1 MASLRD
7 NFDQLFQRLRQGR
20 GISNTGDDPVYYL
33 VFPPH
38 EMLEVKRQIKEWEA
52 KLKIQGWTMET
63 FSMAEAIHDIFQAN
77 EFRDV
82 WLTNE
87 ADRSFDAESLT
98 TIKDTLSDVL
108 LSGDALLNKLL
119 AKLESLNGRAQT
131 ALFVTDLEALH
142 PYLRVGSLELKL
154 QGKFC
159 VPTVFLYP
167 GIRDG
172 KTTLRFLGIYPADG
186 NYRSVHF
193 GG

>member
-1 MASLRD
+1 
-7 NFDQLFQRLRQGR
+7 
-20 GISNTGDDPVYYL
+20 
-33 VFPPH
+33 
-38 EMLEVKRQIKEWEA
+38 MLEAKRQIKEWEA
-52 KLKIQGWTMET
+52 KLKLQGWTMET
-63 FSMAEAIHDIFQAN
+63 FSMADAIHEIFQRD
-77 EFRDV
+77 EFREV
-82 WLTNE
+82 WL
-87 ADRSFDAESLT
+87 ASDMDKSFDPDSVHSINE
-98 TIKDTLSDVL
+98 TLSEVL
-108 LSGDALLNKLL
+108 KSGDALMVKLL
-119 AKLESLNGRAQT
+119 AKLESLGGRSQT

-172 KTTLRFLGIYPADG
+172 RTTLRFLGIYPPDG

>member
-7 NFDQLFQRLRQGR
+7 NFDQLFQRLRYGR

-33 VFPPH
+33 VFPPQ

-52 KLKIQGWTMET
+52 KLRIQGWALET
-63 FSMAEAIHDIFQAN
+63 CSMAEAIHDIFQTN
-77 EFRDV
+77 EFRHV
-82 WLTNE
+82 WLASELN
-87 ADRSFDAESLT
+87 RSFDPDSIHDINQTLT
-98 TIKDTLSDVL
+98 DVL
-108 LSGDALLNKLL
+108 VSGNALLNRLL
-119 AKLESLNGRAQT
+119 ARLDSLAGRNQT
-131 ALFVTDLEALH
+131 ALFITDLEALH

-172 KTTLRFLGIYPADG
+172 RTTLRFLGIYPPDG

>member
-1 MASLRD
+1 
-7 NFDQLFQRLRQGR
+7 
-20 GISNTGDDPVYYL
+20 
-33 VFPPH
+33 
-38 EMLEVKRQIKEWEA
+38 
-52 KLKIQGWTMET
+52 
-63 FSMAEAIHDIFQAN
+63 MAEAIHGIFQAN

-82 WLTNE
+82 WLASEMNK
-87 ADRSFDAESLT
+87 SFDPDSVHD
-98 TIKDTLSDVL
+98 INQTLSDVL
-108 LSGDALLNKLL
+108 VSGDALMHKLL
-119 AKLESLNGRAQT
+119 ARLESLAGRNQT

-154 QGKFC
+154 QGKFG

-172 KTTLRFLGIYPADG
+172 KTTLRFLGIYPPDG

>member
-7 NFDQLFQRLRQGR
+7 NFDELFQRLRQGR

-33 VFPPH
+33 VFPPD

-52 KLKIQGWTMET
+52 KLKLQGWTMET
-63 FSMAEAIHDIFQAN
+63 FSMAEAIRDIFQAN

-82 WLTNE
+82 WLASEMNK
-87 ADRSFDAESLT
+87 SFDHDSMNSINQTLT
-98 TIKDTLSDVL
+98 DVLVSGDTLM
-108 LSGDALLNKLL
+108 NKLL
-119 AKLESLNGRAQT
+119 AKLEALSGRAQT

-154 QGKFC
+154 QGKFF

>member
-7 NFDQLFQRLRQGR
+7 NFDQLFQRLRYGR

-38 EMLEVKRQIKEWEA
+38 EMLEVKRQLKEWEA
-52 KLKIQGWTMET
+52 KLKIQGWTLET

-82 WLTNE
+82 WLASEMNK
-87 ADRSFDAESLT
+87 SFDPDSVHD
-98 TIKDTLSDVL
+98 INQTLSDVL
-108 LSGDALLNKLL
+108 VSGDALMNKLL
-119 AKLESLNGRAQT
+119 ARLESLAGRNQT

-154 QGKFC
+154 QGKFS

-172 KTTLRFLGIYPADG
+172 KTTLRFLGIYPPDG

>member
-1 MASLRD
+1 
-7 NFDQLFQRLRQGR
+7 
-20 GISNTGDDPVYYL
+20 
-33 VFPPH
+33 
-38 EMLEVKRQIKEWEA
+38 
-52 KLKIQGWTMET
+52 
-63 FSMAEAIHDIFQAN
+63 MAEAINEIFQAN

-82 WLTNE
+82 WLASET
-87 ADRSFDAESLT
+87 DRSFDPDSLHS
-98 TIKDTLSDVL
+98 INETLSDVL
-108 LSGDALLNKLL
+108 KSDDALLNKLL
-119 AKLESLNGRAQT
+119 NKLESLNGRTQT
-131 ALFVTDLEALH
+131 ALFITDLEALH

-172 KTTLRFLGIYPADG
+172 RTTLRFLGIYPPDG